1 MNRTLLLRRSL
12 TVFIAAAGV
21 AVFLLLHLPLPFL
34 FGPMAGALVAALC
47 GAPLAGLGQVSIA
60 ARSVLG
66 VAIGTSVTPA
76 LMAQL
81 PSMLASVALVPL
93 YIAAIGL
100 IGVPFF
106 RRVCGFDPMTAFYA
120 AMPGGAADMTIFGQE
135 AGANV
140 RQLSLVHVTRLT
152 VIMVVAPVI
161 LVNIYGVGLTHPVGP
176 PASDLPL
183 SEILI
188 MAVAAVVGW
197 KGGEKAGLF
206 GAAILGP
213 LIVSAVLSL
222 VGVLHLR
229 PPREAL
235 LAAQFLIG
243 MGIGVSYV
251 GVTLRE
257 LRDTVTGGAAFVLI
271 LAALAGAVTE
281 LVTLTGLAPPVEG
294 FLSFIPG
301 GQAEMSMLALIAG
314 ADLSFVV
321 VHHLTRIL
329 VVILGAPVLFRFLR
343 RSQPPG

>member
-1 MNRTLLLRRSL
+1 MTRSLLLRRCM
-12 TVFIAAAGV
+12 TVLISAAGV
-21 AVFLLLHLPLPFL
+21 AIFLLLDLPLPFL
-34 FGPMAGALVAALC
+34 FGPMAASLVIALC

-76 LMAQL
+76 LVAEL

-93 YIAAIGL
+93 YIVVIGL

-106 RRVCGFDPMTAFYA
+106 RKVCGFDLVTAFYA

-140 RQLSLVHVTRLT
+140 RQLSLVHVTRLM
-152 VIMVVAPVI
+152 VIMVVAPII
-161 LVNIYGVGLTHPVGP
+161 LVNVYGVGLTHPIGP
-176 PASDLPL
+176 PASDLPVWEL
-183 SEILI
+183 VI
-188 MAVAAVVGW
+188 MAVAAIVGW
-197 KGGEKAGLF
+197 KGGERIGLF

-213 LIVSAVLSL
+213 LLVSAILSL
-222 VGVLHLR
+222 AGILHLR

-257 LRDTVTGGAAFVLI
+257 LRNTVAGGAAFVVI

-301 GQAEMSMLALIAG
+301 GQAEMSMLALVSG

-329 VVILGAPVLFRFLR
+329 VVILGAPVLFRLLR
-343 RSQPPG
+343 RAQPPD

>member
-1 MNRTLLLRRSL
+1 M
-12 TVFIAAAGV
+12 TVLISAGGV
-21 AVFLLLHLPLPFL
+21 AIFLLLDLPLPFL
-34 FGPMAGALVAALC
+34 FGPMAVSLVVALC

-76 LMAQL
+76 LVAEL
-81 PSMLASVALVPL
+81 PSMFASVALVPL
-93 YIAAIGL
+93 YIVVIGL

-106 RRVCGFDPMTAFYA
+106 RRVCGFDLVTAFYA

-140 RQLSLVHVTRLT
+140 RQLSLVHVTRLM
-152 VIMVVAPVI
+152 VIMVVAPII
-161 LVNIYGVGLTHPVGP
+161 LVNVYGVGLTHPIGP
-176 PASDLPL
+176 PASDLPVWEL
-183 SEILI
+183 VI
-188 MAVAAVVGW
+188 MAVAAIVGW
-197 KGGEKAGLF
+197 KGGERIGLF

-213 LIVSAVLSL
+213 LLVSAVLSL
-222 VGVLHLR
+222 AGILHLR

-257 LRDTVTGGAAFVLI
+257 LRNTVAGGAAFVVI
-271 LAALAGAVTE
+271 LAALAGAMTE

-301 GQAEMSMLALIAG
+301 GQAEMSMLALVSG
-314 ADLSFVV
+314 ADLGFVV

-343 RSQPPG
+343 RAQPPG

>member
-1 MNRTLLLRRSL
+1 MTRSLLLRRCM
-12 TVFIAAAGV
+12 TVLISAAGV
-21 AVFLLLHLPLPFL
+21 AIFLLLDLPLPFL
-34 FGPMAGALVAALC
+34 FGPMAASLVIALC

-76 LMAQL
+76 LVAEL

-93 YIAAIGL
+93 YIVVIGL

-106 RRVCGFDPMTAFYA
+106 RKVCGFDLVTAFYA

-140 RQLSLVHVTRLT
+140 RQLSLVHVTRLM
-152 VIMVVAPVI
+152 VIMVVAPII
-161 LVNIYGVGLTHPVGP
+161 LVNVYGVGLTHPIGP
-176 PASDLPL
+176 PASDLPVWEL
-183 SEILI
+183 VI
-188 MAVAAVVGW
+188 MAVAAIVGW
-197 KGGEKAGLF
+197 KGGERIGLF

-213 LIVSAVLSL
+213 LLVSAILSL
-222 VGVLHLR
+222 AGILHLR

-257 LRDTVTGGAAFVLI
+257 LRNTVAGGAAFVVI

-281 LVTLTGLAPPVEG
+281 FVTLTGLAPPVEG

-301 GQAEMSMLALIAG
+301 GQAEMSMLALVSG

-329 VVILGAPVLFRFLR
+329 VVILGAPVLFRLLR
-343 RSQPPG
+343 RAQPPD

>member
-1 MNRTLLLRRSL
+1 M
-12 TVFIAAAGV
+12 TVLISAGGV
-21 AVFLLLHLPLPFL
+21 AIFLLLDLPLPFL
-34 FGPMAGALVAALC
+34 FGPMVASLVVALC
-47 GAPLAGLGQVSIA
+47 GVPLAGLGQVSIA

-76 LMAQL
+76 LVAEL

-93 YIAAIGL
+93 YIVVIGL

-106 RRVCGFDPMTAFYA
+106 RRVCGFDPVTAFYA

-140 RQLSLVHVTRLT
+140 RQLSLVHVTRLM
-152 VIMVVAPVI
+152 VIMVVAPII
-161 LVNIYGVGLTHPVGP
+161 LVNIYGVGLTHPIGP
-176 PASDLPL
+176 PASDLPV
-183 SEILI
+183 SELVI
-188 MAVAAVVGW
+188 MAVAALVGW
-197 KGGEKAGLF
+197 KGGERIGLF

-213 LIVSAVLSL
+213 LLVSAVLSL
-222 VGVLHLR
+222 AGILHLR

-251 GVTLRE
+251 GVTMRE
-257 LRDTVTGGAAFVLI
+257 LRDTVAGGAAFVVI

-301 GQAEMSMLALIAG
+301 GQAEMSMLALVSG

-343 RSQPPG
+343 RAQPPD

>member
-1 MNRTLLLRRSL
+1 MKRTLLLRRSM
-12 TVFIAAAGV
+12 TVLVAAAGV
-21 AVFLLLHLPLPFL
+21 GVFLLLHLPLPFL

-47 GAPLAGLGQVSIA
+47 GAPLVGLGQVSIA

-76 LMAQL
+76 LMAEL

-93 YIAAIGL
+93 YIAVIGL

-106 RRVCGFDPMTAFYA
+106 RRVCGFDPVTAFYA

-161 LVNIYGVGLTHPVGP
+161 LVNIYGVGLTHPIGP

-183 SEILI
+183 SEMLI
-188 MAVAAVVGW
+188 MAAAAIVGW
-197 KGGEKAGLF
+197 KGGERIGLF

-213 LIVSAVLSL
+213 LVVSAILSL
-222 VGVLHLR
+222 AGILHLR

-329 VVILGAPVLFRFLR
+329 VVILGAPVLFRFMR
-343 RSQPPG
+343 RVQPPG

>member
-1 MNRTLLLRRSL
+1 MKHSLLLRRCM
-12 TVFIAAAGV
+12 TVLISAGGV
-21 AVFLLLHLPLPFL
+21 AIFLLLDLPLPFL
-34 FGPMAGALVAALC
+34 FGPMVASLVVALC
-47 GAPLAGLGQVSIA
+47 GVPLAGLGQVSIA

-76 LMAQL
+76 LVAEL

-93 YIAAIGL
+93 YIVVIGL

-106 RRVCGFDPMTAFYA
+106 RRVCGFDPVTAFYA

-140 RQLSLVHVTRLT
+140 RQLSLVHVTRLM
-152 VIMVVAPVI
+152 VIMVVAPII
-161 LVNIYGVGLTHPVGP
+161 LVNIYGVGLTHPIGP
-176 PASDLPL
+176 PASDLPV
-183 SEILI
+183 SELVI
-188 MAVAAVVGW
+188 MAVAALVGW
-197 KGGEKAGLF
+197 KGGERIGLF

-213 LIVSAVLSL
+213 LLVSAVLSL
-222 VGVLHLR
+222 AGILHLR

-251 GVTLRE
+251 GVTMRE
-257 LRDTVTGGAAFVLI
+257 LRDTVAGGAAFVVI

-301 GQAEMSMLALIAG
+301 GQAEMSMLALVSG

-343 RSQPPG
+343 RAQPPD

>member
-1 MNRTLLLRRSL
+1 M
-12 TVFIAAAGV
+12 TVLISAGGV
-21 AVFLLLHLPLPFL
+21 AIFLLLDLPLPFL
-34 FGPMAGALVAALC
+34 FGPMAVSLVVALC

-76 LMAQL
+76 LVAEL
-81 PSMLASVALVPL
+81 PSMFASVALVPL
-93 YIAAIGL
+93 YIVVIGL

-106 RRVCGFDPMTAFYA
+106 RRVCGFDLVTAFYA

-140 RQLSLVHVTRLT
+140 RQLSLVHVTRLM
-152 VIMVVAPVI
+152 VIMVVAPII
-161 LVNIYGVGLTHPVGP
+161 LVNVYGVGLTHPIGP
-176 PASDLPL
+176 PASDLPVWEL
-183 SEILI
+183 VI
-188 MAVAAVVGW
+188 MAVAAIVGW
-197 KGGEKAGLF
+197 KGGERIGLF

-213 LIVSAVLSL
+213 LLVSAVLSL
-222 VGVLHLR
+222 AGILHLR

-257 LRDTVTGGAAFVLI
+257 LRNTVVGGAAFVVI
-271 LAALAGAVTE
+271 LAALAGAMTE

-301 GQAEMSMLALIAG
+301 GQAEMSMLALVSG

-343 RSQPPG
+343 RAQPPG

>member
-1 MNRTLLLRRSL
+1 MTHSLLLRRCM
-12 TVFIAAAGV
+12 TVLISAVGV
-21 AVFLLLHLPLPFL
+21 VVFLLLDLPLPFL
-34 FGPMAGALVAALC
+34 FGPMAASLVIALC

-76 LMAQL
+76 LVAEL

-93 YIAAIGL
+93 YIVVIGL

-106 RRVCGFDPMTAFYA
+106 RKVCGFDLVTAFYA

-140 RQLSLVHVTRLT
+140 RQLSLVHVTRLM
-152 VIMVVAPVI
+152 VIMVVAPII
-161 LVNIYGVGLTHPVGP
+161 LVNVYGVGLTHPIGP
-176 PASDLPL
+176 PASDLPVREL
-183 SEILI
+183 VI
-188 MAVAAVVGW
+188 MAIAAIVGW
-197 KGGEKAGLF
+197 KGGERIGLF

-213 LIVSAVLSL
+213 LIVSAILSL
-222 VGVLHLR
+222 AGILHLR

-257 LRDTVTGGAAFVLI
+257 LRNTVAGGAAFVVI

-281 LVTLTGLAPPVEG
+281 FVTLTGLAPPVEG

-301 GQAEMSMLALIAG
+301 GQAEMSMLALVSG

-343 RSQPPG
+343 RAQPPD